1 MDRSLKLKL
10 KYILRER
17 ERKREYGICIYN
29 VLFGLSCFRILVKVE
44 NKKGVLKVYK
54 RSL

>member
-1 MDRSLKLKL
+1 M
-10 KYILRER
+10 RER
-17 ERKREYGICIYN
+17 EREKKEREYGIYN

-44 NKKGVLKVYK
+44 NRKGVLKVYN